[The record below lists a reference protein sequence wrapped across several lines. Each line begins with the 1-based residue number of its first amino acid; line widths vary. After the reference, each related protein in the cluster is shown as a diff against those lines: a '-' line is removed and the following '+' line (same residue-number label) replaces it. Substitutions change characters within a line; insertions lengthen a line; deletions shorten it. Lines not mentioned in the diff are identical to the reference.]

1 MPAIQNLV
9 EHIVDY
15 AGLFPPAALDLTEVI
30 ENYAEYSQGEF
41 SWMLGRLIVPAS
53 RLSEFSSLAV
63 GHLPSALADGWM
75 ISALLPPS
83 DPGSDAMQVGLEA
96 IANFNQRHQDAAN
109 GLASVDTIEI
119 KASTA
124 EQILLVEELLPDG
137 LTAFIELPHAED
149 PTPLLAIVAQSP
161 KRLFGKIRTGGVTR
175 DLIPPAN
182 QVARFIRSCVKHHVG
197 FKATAGLH
205 HPLRGKFPLTY
216 EEKADRGM
224 MYGFLNV
231 FAAAC
236 FAYGTDASQA
246 DLVEIL
252 KESDPTCFEFSD
264 LSLSWKNLDVTTQR
278 ISEIR
283 MRNAISFGSCS
294 FQEPTAE
301 LSSLG
306 LLANVRA

>member
-15 AGLFPPAALDLTEVI
+15 AGLFPPASLELPQVI
-30 ENYAEYSQGEF
+30 ENYAEYSRGEF

-53 RLSEFSSLAV
+53 RLEEFSSTAA
-63 GHLPSALADGWM
+63 GHLPTALADGWV
-75 ISALLPPS
+75 ISALLPPAE
-83 DPGSDAMQVGLEA
+83 PGNEAMQLGLQE

-109 GLASVDTIEI
+109 GLALVDTIEVR
-119 KASTA
+119 ASTA
-124 EQILLVEELLPDG
+124 EQVSMIDEALPDG
-137 LTAFIELPHAED
+137 ISAFLELPHATD
-149 PTPLLAIVAQSP
+149 PGPLLAVVAQSP
-161 KRLFGKIRTGGVTR
+161 KRLFAKIRTGGVTR

-182 QVARFIRSCVKHHVG
+182 QVARFIRSCAKHHVG

-216 EEKADRGM
+216 DPAADRGT
-224 MYGFLNV
+224 MYGFINV

-236 FAYGTDASQA
+236 FAYGMDASQS

-252 KESDPTCFEFSD
+252 KETDPTRFEFSD

-294 FQEPTAE
+294 FQEPTSE
-301 LSSLG
+301 LSNLG

>member
-1 MPAIQNLV
+1 MPAIQNFV

-15 AGLFPPAALDLTEVI
+15 AGLFPPASLDLSKVI
-30 ENYAEYSQGEF
+30 ENYAQYSRGEF
-41 SWMLGRLIVPAS
+41 SWMLGRLIIPAS
-53 RLSEFSSLAV
+53 RLEEFSSLAAKD
-63 GHLPSALADGWM
+63 LPTSRADGWV
-75 ISALLPPS
+75 ISALMPPAE
-83 DPGSDAMQVGLEA
+83 PGSESLQLGFQK
-96 IANFNQRHQDAAN
+96 IAKFNQRHQDVSH

-119 KASTA
+119 KASTV
-124 EQILLVEELLPDG
+124 EQVAVIDEALPDG
-137 LTAFIELPHAED
+137 ISGFLELPHATD
-149 PTPLLAIVAQSP
+149 PSPLLDRVAQSS
-161 KRLFGKIRTGGVTR
+161 KRLLAKIRTGGVTR

-182 QVARFIRSCVKHHVG
+182 QVARFIRSCAKHHVG

-216 EEKADRGM
+216 DQDAECGT
-224 MYGFLNV
+224 MYGFINV

-236 FAYGTDASQA
+236 FAYGMDVSQA

-252 KESDPTCFEFSD
+252 KETDPSRFEFND

-294 FQEPTAE
+294 FQEPTSE